1 MDITEVRIHL
11 RPERKLKA
19 FATVTFDQTF
29 VVHNVKIVEGKKGL
43 IVSMPSRRIKDGSF
57 RDIAHPITNE
67 FRGKLEKAVL
77 DAYNKALTEQGSK
90 K

>member
-1 MDITEVRIHL
+1 MEITEVRIHL
-11 RPERKLKA
+11 RPEQKLKA

-43 IVSMPSRRIKDGSF
+43 VVSMPSRKVKDGSF
-57 RDIAHPITNE
+57 KDIAHPITNE
-67 FRGKLEKAVL
+67 FRSKLEKAVL
-77 DAYNKALTEQGSK
+77 DAYNKALTDQGSK